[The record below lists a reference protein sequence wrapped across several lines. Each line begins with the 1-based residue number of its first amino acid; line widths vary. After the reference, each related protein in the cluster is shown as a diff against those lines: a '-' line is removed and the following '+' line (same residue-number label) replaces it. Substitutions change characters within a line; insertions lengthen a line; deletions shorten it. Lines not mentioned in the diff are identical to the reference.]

1 MKMPQVITDFNTFVD
16 GKLYAGVANKVTIP
30 AVIFETIEKDLAG
43 NAGAY
48 EVFTGQIGKLES
60 ELQFDTFAAKEIFK
74 LVGDGNAAN
83 IPVIVRGS
91 LKEAGQDIGLKI
103 TFQGIWKSWDG
114 IELTKKG
121 EVQNKFKVSLRKL
134 VIESDGDELLYV
146 NMPTWDVR
154 MNGNDIGK
162 KIKANLGL

>member
-1 MKMPQVITDFNTFVD
+1 MKMPQIITDFNTFVD
-16 GKLYAGVANKVTIP
+16 GNTYAGVANKVTIP
-30 AVIFETIEKDLAG
+30 AVVFETVEKDLAG

-48 EVFTGQIGKLES
+48 EILTGQIGKLES

-83 IPVIVRGS
+83 IPVIIRGS
-91 LKEAGQDIGLKI
+91 LKDAGQDVGLKI
-103 TFQGIWKSWDG
+103 TMQGIWKSWESN
-114 IELTKKG
+114 ELTKKG
-121 EVQNKFKVSLRKL
+121 EVQNKFKVSIRKL
-134 VIESDGDELLYV
+134 AVESDGAELIYINL
-146 NMPTWDVR
+146 PTWDVR